1 MHQDQNIAQTEQ
13 NLIQVSC
20 CVVTTGDL
28 AESLDLSSSSS
39 PHLKREMK
47 IPTYNK
53 TLTLSVFVLWG
64 GND

>member
-28 AESLDLSSSSS
+28 AESLDLSSSPS
-39 PHLKREMK
+39 PHLKMGV
-47 IPTYNK
+47 IPSTS
-53 TLTLSVFVLWG
+53 LG
-64 GND
+64 CCGD